1 MPTKTKN
8 KKKPTRRVA
17 RPKPKPKAKAKKR
30 AKPKRTARRR
40 APSRVVGERAA
51 ARGRS
56 SATAPEPTPDPTPSA
71 PTLTATSLSGTGLA
85 SVIAAAGLPVLAT
98 AAVVPPPEPM
108 PPGVKVLQHQP
119 WKNYGTNLQT
129 TVAKVYQVTNDPP
142 LDPESGM
149 RALRWAVRDLA
160 RTGGGGSA
168 SGARWSFS
176 PVALNTQA
184 TFDVQGL
191 ALQLGLTADLLHDPA
206 DVSRLVHVQAGTQV
220 DQVIRYAASAG
231 MALKAMGGN
240 CGQTIAGAVSTGT
253 HGGFTDHPGFPDM
266 VRALYLVGE
275 DGKRHWLERA
285 SRRALND
292 ATLAKWQQ
300 MGVEVHVD
308 DDALFD
314 HAAVSL
320 GTFGVIYSLILE
332 TTRAYGVQLQRLP
345 LPFDEPLERATFDRT
360 FAGPV
365 PMDFATV
372 VNPFALSKQNGRWL
386 GPDGSAVRTWLE
398 RVAPNTPMEPP
409 HADAAQP
416 LNDAALA
423 PLLAGL
429 ANAIPAVVKPLVKLL
444 LGELYKT
451 RIAQGP
457 MSVAYPLSLTH
468 SPTLGM
474 EVGVPTNRSR
484 EAFDV
489 IVTYLQGAPRALPGV
504 LAMRTTLQSKA
515 TLSLARWSTTTCIEF
530 CCLLVPQTEQVLTG
544 ALDALEAAGIP
555 FALHLGM
562 LHGTVSGQSWLT
574 PARFRAMFGPQAVD
588 DFVAARKV
596 ISPKGTVFTNP
607 LTRSLGLTS

>member
-1 MPTKTKN
+1 M
-8 KKKPTRRVA
+8 
-17 RPKPKPKAKAKKR
+17 
-30 AKPKRTARRR
+30 
-40 APSRVVGERAA
+40 
-51 ARGRS
+51 RS
-56 SATAPEPTPDPTPSA
+56 SAAAPPQPTPEPTPSA
-71 PTLTATSLSGTGLA
+71 PTFTATSLSGSALA
-85 SVIAAAGLPVLAT
+85 SVIAAAGLPVPAT
-98 AAVVPPPEPM
+98 AAVPPPAEPM
-108 PPGVKVLQHQP
+108 PPGVTVLKNQP

-129 TVAKVYQVTNDPP
+129 TVATVYQVTNDPP
-142 LDPESGM
+142 HDPESGM
-149 RALRWAVRDLA
+149 KALRWAVREVA

-168 SGARWSFS
+168 MGAKWSFS
-176 PVALNTQA
+176 RVAMNA
-184 TFDVQGL
+184 NASFDLKGL
-191 ALQLGLTADLLHDPA
+191 ALQLGLTAGMLDDPA
-206 DVSRLVHVQAGTQV
+206 DVTRLVHVQAGTQV
-220 DQVIRYAASAG
+220 EQVIRYAANAG

-266 VRALYLVGE
+266 VRALYLVAE

-285 SRRALND
+285 SRRALSD
-292 ATLAKWQQ
+292 ATLQQWQQ
-300 MGVEVHVD
+300 SGVEVHVD
-308 DDALFD
+308 DALFD
-314 HAAVSL
+314 HAIVSL

-332 TTRAYGVQLQRLP
+332 TAPAYGVQLQRAP
-345 LPFDEPLERATFDRT
+345 LPFDEPLERATFDRS
-360 FAGPV
+360 FDGAI

-372 VNPFALSKQNGRWL
+372 VNPFELTKQNGRWL

-423 PLLAGL
+423 PLLASL
-429 ANAIPAVVKPLVKLL
+429 ANAIPPVVKPLVKLL
-444 LGELYKT
+444 LGELYKE

-474 EVGVPTNRSR
+474 ELGFPTNRSR
-484 EAFDV
+484 EAFDA

-504 LAMRTTLQSKA
+504 LAIRTTLQSKA

-530 CCLLVPQTEQVLTG
+530 CCLLVPQTEEVLTG
-544 ALDALEAAGIP
+544 ALDALEASGIP

-562 LHGTVSGQSWLT
+562 LHGTVGGQSWLT
-574 PARFRAMFGPQAVD
+574 PARFRAMFGAQAVD
-588 DFVAARKV
+588 DFIAARKA
-596 ISPKGTVFTNP
+596 ISPKGNVLTNP